1 MVKQHDKRSDYMAAI
16 PLNLELG
23 GLIEKREFQI
33 NTWSRAVMAE
43 CTLPNPQKVH
53 QLEKT
58 GIWGEAGRQGKAMVV
73 SVCLRFFRERGY
85 RFP

>member
-33 NTWSRAVMAE
+33 NTWSRAVMAG